1 MLWWSEQGEE
11 NKEKMR
17 RLVESGQLEIVT
29 GGWVMNDEANA
40 HYWAIVQQL
49 TEGHEWLLKHLGV
62 KPKHGWAIDPFGHS
76 ATSAYLLKQSKMEG
90 SIIQRVH
97 YSVKKRLARCVDN
110 SRNGIFQIMTKKKSF
125 QRSRPGIQVAPR
137 LVRIQVRHA
146 DSYDALLQLRRAPYL
161 WARP

>member
-1 MLWWSEQGEE
+1 MFLGWLKTFEDYYQSQTRAILTNLVNKLTEDSRRKFVWAETSYLMLWWSEQGED

-76 ATSAYLLKQSKMEG
+76 ATSAYLLKQSKMEA

-97 YSVKKRLARCVDN
+97 YSVKKRLARCLKH
-110 SRNGIFQIMTKKKSF
+110 S
-125 QRSRPGIQVAPR
+125 
-137 LVRIQVRHA
+137 LELCY
-146 DSYDALLQLRRAPYL
+146 SYVN
-161 WARP
+161 